1 MFNQVLPTC
10 ACAKKPQNTLC
21 TKGLFA
27 QRKNIPSG
35 GSLERLDTQ
44 LARTSWAGLVSK
56 TGWHR
61 RETSSRACLC
71 TCARVQV
78 APPAPRQS
86 AAHSPPA
93 HSPLTVRSPPLL
105 HSRLASPLCR
115 SCRAAPVSTC
125 VLPGL
130 SFPGEALPPVWELPW
145 EPGEKEA
152 PGPNRA
158 EPDAESQQRLA
169 SGAHVHHPT
178 GVGLSGPRR
187 EL

>member
-61 RETSSRACLC
+61 REPSSRACLC
-71 TCARVQV
+71 TCARVQA

-93 HSPLTVRSPPLL
+93 PSPLPVRSPPLL
-105 HSRLASPLCR
+105 HSRPASPLCR

-130 SFPGEALPPVWELPW
+130 SFPGQALPTSGSSL
-145 EPGEKEA
+145 GSRARRKHL
-152 PGPNRA
+152 GPTERSQMPRA
-158 EPDAESQQRLA
+158 S
-169 SGAHVHHPT
+169 SGWR
-178 GVGLSGPRR
+178 VGHTYTTPQV
-187 EL
+187 